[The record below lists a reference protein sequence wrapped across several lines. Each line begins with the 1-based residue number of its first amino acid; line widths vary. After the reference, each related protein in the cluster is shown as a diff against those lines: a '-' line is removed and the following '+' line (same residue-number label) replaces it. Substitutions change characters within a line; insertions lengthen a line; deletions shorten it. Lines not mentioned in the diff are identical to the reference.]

1 MPRVAGQ
8 IDLAK
13 SEAILDA
20 AVTVFGEK
28 GLSASME
35 QIARRAGVSKQTVY
49 NHYGSKTELVRAII
63 ARRVAEITA
72 PLVIPGAEEHPEET
86 LTAFGR
92 AMLVA
97 VQNPRGVVMLKM
109 VVLGAGDMPE
119 LTEAFYASGP
129 ATSRQRLADFLRRE
143 TEAGRLAVDDP
154 MLAAEFFA
162 SMVSRGHQVAGLLGQ
177 DRLLAPAEVD
187 RIVAEAVR
195 RFLRAYAP

>member
-8 IDLAK
+8 IDMAK

-35 QIARRAGVSKQTVY
+35 EIARRAGVSKQTVY
-49 NHYGSKTELVRAII
+49 NHHGSKPELVRAII

-72 PLVIPGAEEHPEET
+72 PLLIPGAEEHPEET
-86 LTAFGR
+86 LTAFGA
-92 AMLVA
+92 AMLTA
-97 VQNPRGVVMLKM
+97 VQNPRGVLMLKM
-109 VVLGAGDMPE
+109 VVLGAGEMPE
-119 LTEAFYASGP
+119 ITEAFYASGP
-129 ATSRQRLADFLRRE
+129 ATSRQRLADFLRLE
-143 TEAGRLAVDDP
+143 TQAGRLDVDDP

-177 DRLLAPAEVD
+177 DRLLSAGEVE
-187 RIVAEAVR
+187 RIVTEAVR
-195 RFLRAYAP
+195 RFMRAYAV